1 MPLLALVSLAS
12 QAPAHP
18 RVEPGA
24 SRVMAYHPMLR
35 ASLERIAGGSRLWRE
50 ALDHLAG
57 SGRQVVVLTPD
68 QVRYRTSSRVG
79 ATENFDAN
87 LLAETI
93 PVVDSGT
100 AVPLVVVVVNLPLL
114 SRAHHAQPWSVATDL
129 QEDLDRIVV
138 HEVYGHAIPY
148 LVAGDLSGRC
158 SDAEAGQRPVDACA
172 IQRENAVRA
181 ELQLGLRADAGLEGL
196 KLHRRLTGW
205 LTSRTALSR

>member
-1 MPLLALVSLAS
+1 MPLLALLSLAS
-12 QAPAHP
+12 PAPADP
-18 RVEPGA
+18 RVDQSA
-24 SRVMAYHPMLR
+24 SRVLAYHPMLR
-35 ASLERIAGGSRLWRE
+35 ASIDRIASGSRLWRE
-50 ALDHLAG
+50 AIEQLAG
-57 SGRQVVVLTPD
+57 STRQVVVLTPD

-79 ATENFDAN
+79 STDFNLD
-87 LLAETI
+87 LLAETT

-148 LVAGDLSGRC
+148 LLAGDLSGRC

-205 LTSRTALSR
+205 LTGRTALSR